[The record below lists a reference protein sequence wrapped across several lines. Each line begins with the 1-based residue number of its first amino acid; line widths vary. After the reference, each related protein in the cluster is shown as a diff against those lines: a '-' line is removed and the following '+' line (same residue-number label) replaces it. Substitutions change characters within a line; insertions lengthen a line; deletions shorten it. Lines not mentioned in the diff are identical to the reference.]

1 MMKPYIGMIAGET
14 SGDLLGAGLIK
25 AIRARFPKAR
35 IEGIGGANMISAGM
49 KSLV

>member
-1 MMKPYIGMIAGET
+1 MKPYIAIVAGET

-25 AIRARFPKAR
+25 AIRTRFPNAR